1 MFRWIAVG
9 RAHTPKRNTV
19 FLTHNNLVV
28 WVYTYTVESREWF
41 PGCFATRLEGRANL
55 LRAASAWLG
64 ARLHREYIRIIQGVV
79 GRSGPVECWSL
90 GTV

>member
-28 WVYTYTVESREWF
+28 WVRVYTYTGRIARMVSGLFCHETRGPRE
-41 PGCFATRLEGRANL
+41 P
-55 LRAASAWLG
+55 AASAWLG
-64 ARLHREYIRIIQGVV
+64 ARLHREYIRIIQKIIHA
-79 GRSGPVECWSL
+79 
-90 GTV
+90 